1 MKHHLSKIML
11 GVFLFFISVTFVQA
25 QTVVSGQI
33 TDAKSGEGLVGVNI
47 VIKGKVIGTVTDFDG
62 NFSLSTN
69 TPPPFTL
76 VISSVGFTAQELE
89 ITGNQSGISI
99 QLEEQTFVGKEL
111 VVSASRVEESVL
123 ESPVSVEKMDVLAI
137 QQSPSASF
145 YDNLKN
151 LKGVDVSTQSL
162 TFTSVTT
169 RGFNSNGNV
178 RVNQLIDGIDN
189 SAPGLNFPAGNVVG
203 ISELDLESVE
213 LLPGASSALYGSGG
227 TNGSLL
233 MRSKSPFEYQGLS
246 AYVKLGMNHFGSPV
260 ETQDPEPYYDL
271 GFRYA
276 KAFNDKFAFKVNVSY
291 LAAQD
296 WQAND
301 FRDRGNLDNASN
313 FDANRLTN
321 PNPNYNGINVYG
333 DEVSTDIGSVAD
345 VLVAGGQLPAAARP
359 LIPNVNVS
367 RTGYLDSEL
376 VDYDTKSLKINGSL
390 HYRVS
395 ESVELLGQFNY
406 GFGTTVY
413 TANSRNSLS
422 NFSLTQAKIEA
433 RGSNFFVR
441 AWTTQ
446 ERSGDSF
453 DAVNLGVNLNRSW
466 KSDSQWFGE
475 YVGAFANARGLGVSE
490 SEAHIAA
497 RQFADQGRLVPGTAA
512 FENEADRLRL
522 VPISQGG
529 ALFTDKSNLYT
540 FEGMYNFSNVIDFAE
555 IMVGGNYRIYEL
567 KSEGT
572 RFDDA
577 NEPNGAITINEFG
590 FFVQVSKKFFDDRL
604 KILAS
609 TRYDKNENFEGR
621 FTPRGAIVYSA
632 GANREH
638 NIRFSVQ
645 TGFRFPTTQ
654 NQFIRLPIPG
664 LATLVGGLPRFTDS
678 FNENPAFA
686 AATTLPAFG
695 AAALGTANDPATIAQ
710 AQAIVTQLVQAG
722 QVPNDPN
729 AIAAAIQQTAF
740 GIGVQTNASLLQ
752 PVEIDEFKPERVVSF
767 ELGYKTL
774 IANKLYVD
782 LYGYYSTYKDFLLG
796 NSVVRQSRTPIDL
809 DNITS
814 VESLTGILEI
824 LDPTAAGLSGTDV
837 TYSFPVNSNGDI
849 QSFGFGIGLE
859 YSLPKGFKLGG
870 NFYFDDLDAVDESIA
885 ENGFQVQFNTPKLRY
900 NVTLGN
906 REVVENLGFN
916 LTWRWQDSYIWESSF
931 GVGNIPAYHTFDFQ
945 VNYKLKS
952 LKSTLKLGGQNMFNN
967 YYNTS
972 FGNPQIGGL
981 YYISWTFDQLLN

>member
-1 MKHHLSKIML
+1 MKHYLSKIML
-11 GVFLFFISVTFVQA
+11 GVFLFFISATFVQA
-25 QTVVSGQI
+25 QTEVSGKV

-62 NFSLSTN
+62 NFSLTTN

-76 VISSVGFTAQELE
+76 VISSVGFTGQELE
-89 ITGNQSGISI
+89 VTGNQSGISI

-123 ESPVSVEKMDVLAI
+123 ESPVTVEKMDVLAI
-137 QQSPSASF
+137 QQSPAATF
-145 YDNLKN
+145 YDNIKN

-260 ETQDPEPYYDL
+260 ETQDPEPYYDV

-276 KAFNDKFAFKVNVSY
+276 KAFNDKFAFKINASY

-301 FRDRGNLDNASN
+301 FRDQSGGETTIDNPSFFN
-313 FDANRLTN
+313 SDRLSN
-321 PNPNYNGINVYG
+321 PNPAYQGINVYG
-333 DEVSTDIGSVAD
+333 DEVSTDISSS
-345 VLVAGGQLPAAARP
+345 LPEALRP
-359 LIPNVNVS
+359 LATNTVVS

-395 ESVELLGQFNY
+395 ESVELIGQFNY

-413 TANSRNSLS
+413 TANSRNSLRD
-422 NFSLTQAKIEA
+422 FSLTQAKIEA
-433 RGSNFFVR
+433 RGSNFFLR

-466 KSDSQWFGE
+466 KSDTDWFTE
-475 YVGAFANARGLGVSE
+475 YVTAFAGALATGSAE
-490 SEAHIAA
+490 PQAHIAA
-497 RQFADQGRLVPGTAA
+497 RQFADQGRLVPGTPA
-512 FENEADRLRL
+512 FENEAERLRA

-540 FEGMYNFSNVIDFAE
+540 FEGMYNFSDVISFAE

-572 RFDDA
+572 LFDDA
-577 NEPNGAITINEFG
+577 NEPNGTITINEFG
-590 FFVQVSKKFFDDRL
+590 FFVQASKKFLDDRL

-638 NIRFSVQ
+638 NLRFSVQ
-645 TGFRFPTTQ
+645 TAFRFPTTQ

-664 LATLVGGLPRFTDS
+664 RATLVGGLPRFTDS
-678 FNENPAFA
+678 FAQNPGFTLGNFGAFSNA
-686 AATTLPAFG
+686 FLTTL
-695 AAALGTANDPATIAQ
+695 NDPATAQ
-710 AQAIVTQLVQAG
+710 A
-722 QVPNDPN
+722 
-729 AIAAAIQQTAF
+729 AAAIVQQLGVSPTDPTFAALVQQTAF
-740 GIGVQTNASLLQ
+740 GISSQTNIGILEPA
-752 PVEIDEFKPERVVSF
+752 EIREFTPERVLTY
-767 ELGYKTL
+767 ELGYKAL
-774 IANKLYVD
+774 IANKLYLDV
-782 LYGYYSTYKDFLLG
+782 YGYYSVFKDFLLG
-796 NSVVRQSRTPIDL
+796 NSVLLQSQTPIDL
-809 DNITS
+809 DNPTS
-814 VESLTGILEI
+814 VETLTGLNELFFASDASTI
-824 LDPTAAGLSGTDV
+824 A
-837 TYSFPVNSNGDI
+837 YSFPVNSEGDI
-849 QSFGFGIGLE
+849 KSFGFGIGLE

-870 NFYFDDLDAVDESIA
+870 NFYFDDLDSVDEIIDA
-885 ENGFQVQFNTPKLRY
+885 QIQFNTPKLRY
-900 NVTLGN
+900 NVSLGN

-916 LTWRWQDSYIWESSF
+916 LTWRWQDSYIWESAF
-931 GVGNIPAYHTFDFQ
+931 GTGNIPAYHTFDFQ

-952 LKSTLKLGGQNMFNN
+952 LKSTLKLGGQNLFNN

>member
-11 GVFLFFISVTFVQA
+11 GVFLFCISVTFVQA
-25 QTVVSGQI
+25 QTIVSGQI

-47 VIKGKVIGTVTDFDG
+47 VIKGKVIGTVTDFEG

-89 ITGNQSGISI
+89 VTGNQSGISI

-123 ESPVSVEKMDVLAI
+123 ESPVTVEKMDVLAI
-137 QQSPSASF
+137 QQAPSASF
-145 YDNLKN
+145 YDNIKN

-301 FRDRGNLDNASN
+301 FRDQSGGAATIDNPSFFN
-313 FDANRLTN
+313 SDRNSN
-321 PNPNYNGINVYG
+321 PNPAYQGINVYG
-333 DEVSTDIGSVAD
+333 DEVSQDIGNIAD
-345 VLVAGGQLPAAARP
+345 ILVAGGQLPAAARP
-359 LIPNVNVS
+359 LIPNTIVS

-376 VDYDTKSLKINGSL
+376 VDYDTKSLKLNASL
-390 HYRVS
+390 HYRLS
-395 ESVELLGQFNY
+395 ESVELLGQVNY

-413 TANSRNSLS
+413 TANSRNSLR

-433 RGSNFFVR
+433 RGSNFFLR

-453 DAVNLGVNLNRSW
+453 DAVNLGVNLLNSW
-466 KSDSQWFGE
+466 KTHEQWFGE
-475 YVGAFANARGLGVSE
+475 YVGAFANARGLGASE
-490 SEAHIAA
+490 AQAHIAA
-497 RQFADQGRLVPGTAA
+497 RQFAEIGRFEPGTPE
-512 FENEADRLRL
+512 FENEADRLRQ
-522 VPISQGG
+522 VPISDGG

-540 FEGMYNFSNVIDFAE
+540 FEGMYNFSDVINFAE

-572 RFDDA
+572 LFDDA
-577 NEPNGAITINEFG
+577 NEPNGTITINEFG
-590 FFVQVSKKFFDDRL
+590 FFVQASKKFFDDRL

-638 NIRFSVQ
+638 NLRFSVQ
-645 TGFRFPTTQ
+645 TAFRFPTTQ

-664 LATLVGGLPRFTDS
+664 RGTLIGGLPRFTDS
-678 FNENPAFA
+678 FSQNPGF
-686 AATTLPAFG
+686 TQSTLEAFG
-695 AAALGTANDPATIAQ
+695 AGLGATTSDPNTITA

-722 QVPNDPN
+722 QIPNDPN
-729 AIAAAIQQTAF
+729 AIAAAIQQTVF
-740 GIGVQTNASLLQ
+740 GIGVQTNIGLLE
-752 PVEIDEFKPERVVSF
+752 PFEIQEFKPERVLTY

-774 IANKLYVD
+774 IANKLYLD
-782 LYGYYSTYKDFLLG
+782 IYGYYSIFKDFLLG
-796 NSVVRQSRTPIDL
+796 NAGLRQSITPIDL
-809 DNITS
+809 SNPTS
-814 VESLTGILEI
+814 VETLTGINEI
-824 LDPTAAGLSGTDV
+824 LFPTDV
-837 TYSFPVNSNGDI
+837 TDVSYSFPVNSDGDI
-849 QSFGFGIGLE
+849 KSFGFGIGLE

-870 NFYFDDLDAVDESIA
+870 NFYFDDLDSVDEIIDA
-885 ENGFQVQFNTPKLRY
+885 QIQFNTPKLRY
-900 NVTLGN
+900 NVSLGN
-906 REVVENLGFN
+906 REIVENLGFN
-916 LTWRWQDSYIWESSF
+916 LTWRWQDSYIWESAF
-931 GVGNIPAYHTFDFQ
+931 GTGNIPAYHTFDFQ

>member
-1 MKHHLSKIML
+1 MKHNLSKIML
-11 GVFLFFISVTFVQA
+11 GLLFIFISVAFVKA
-25 QTVVSGQI
+25 QTTVSGTI
-33 TDAKSGEGLVGVNI
+33 TDAKTSEGLIGVNV
-47 VIKGKVIGTVTDFDG
+47 VIKGKVIGTVTDKDG
-62 NFSLSTN
+62 NFNLTTN

-76 VISSVGFTAQELE
+76 SISSVGFLGQELE

-99 QLEEQTFVGKEL
+99 QLEEQNILGQEL
-111 VVSASRVEESVL
+111 VISASRVEESVL
-123 ESPVSVEKMDVLAI
+123 ESPVTIEKMDVLAI
-137 QQSPSASF
+137 QQSPGASF
-145 YDNLKN
+145 YDNIKN

-178 RVNQLIDGIDN
+178 RINQLIDGIDN

-227 TNGSLL
+227 INGALL

-246 AYVKLGMNHFGSPV
+246 AYVKLGANHFDSPV
-260 ETQDPEPYYDL
+260 ATQDPQFYYDA

-276 KAFNDKFAFKVNVSY
+276 KAFNDKFAFKVNVSWMD
-291 LAAQD
+291 AED

-301 FRDRGNLDNASN
+301 FRDRGSLDNPN
-313 FDANRLTN
+313 FFNPDRNTN
-321 PNPNYNGINVYG
+321 PNPGYNGVNIYG
-333 DEVSTDIGSVAD
+333 DEVATSIGSVAD
-345 VLVAGGQLPAAARP
+345 QLVAGGLLPAAARP
-359 LIPNVNVS
+359 LVPNTVVS

-376 VDYDTKSLKINGSL
+376 VDYDVKSLKTNLAL

-395 ESVELLGQFNY
+395 ENVELIGQFNY

-433 RGSNFFVR
+433 RGSNFFLR

-453 DAVNLGVNLNRSW
+453 DAVNLGVNLNRVW

-475 YVGAFANARGLGVSE
+475 YVGAFVQARSQGASE
-490 SEAHIAA
+490 SQSHVAA
-497 RQFADQGRLVPGTAA
+497 RQFADVGRLLPGTAE
-512 FENEADRLRL
+512 FDRQADIVRKR
-522 VPISQGG
+522 PISESG

-540 FEGMYNFSNVIDFAE
+540 FEGMYNFNKVINFME
-555 IMVGGNYRIYEL
+555 LMVGGNYRIYEL

-572 RFDDA
+572 LFDDA
-577 NEPNGAITINEFG
+577 NEPNGTITVNEFG
-590 FFVQVSKKFFDDRL
+590 FFVQATKALFGDRL
-604 KILAS
+604 KLLAS

-632 GANREH
+632 GANKEH

-664 LATLVGGLPRFTDS
+664 LATLLGGLPRFTDS
-678 FNENPAFA
+678 FSQNPGF
-686 AATTLPAFG
+686 TPSTLAAFG
-695 AAALGTANDPATIAQ
+695 AGLGATTSDPNVIAAAQ
-710 AQAIVTQLVQAG
+710 AQVLQLVQAG
-722 QVPNDPN
+722 QIPNDPN
-729 AIAAAIQQTAF
+729 VIASTVQQFVFAA
-740 GIGVQTNASLLQ
+740 GVQANVGLLT
-752 PVEIDEFKPERVVSF
+752 PIEIKEFKPERVLTY

-774 IANKLYVD
+774 IGNKFYID
-782 LYGYYSTYKDFLLG
+782 IYGYYSIFKDFLLG
-796 NSVVRQSRTPIDL
+796 NAAVRQSQTPIDL
-809 DNITS
+809 NNPTSVATLTGINEILFPTS
-814 VESLTGILEI
+814 VE
-824 LDPTAAGLSGTDV
+824 DV
-837 TYSFPVNSNGDI
+837 TFAFPINSDGNI
-849 QSFGFGIGLE
+849 KSYGFGIGME

-870 NFYFDDLDAVDESIA
+870 NFYFDDLDTVDDIIDA
-885 ENGFQVQFNTPKLRY
+885 QIQFNTPKLRY
-900 NVTLGN
+900 NLSLSN
-906 REVVENLGFN
+906 REVVKNLGFN
-916 LTWRWQDSYIWESSF
+916 ITWRWQDSYIWESSF
-931 GVGNIPAYHTFDFQ
+931 GVGNIPAYHTVDFQ
-945 VNYKLKS
+945 ASYKLKS
-952 LKSTLKLGGQNMFNN
+952 LKSTLKLGGQNLFNN

-972 FGNPQIGGL
+972 FGNPQLGGL